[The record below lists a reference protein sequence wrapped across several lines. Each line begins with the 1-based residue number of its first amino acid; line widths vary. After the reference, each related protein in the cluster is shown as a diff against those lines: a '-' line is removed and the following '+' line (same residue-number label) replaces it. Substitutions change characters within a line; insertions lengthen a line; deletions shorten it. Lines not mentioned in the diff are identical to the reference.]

1 MAYRVMVG
9 TTGDWNALPMGT
21 EWLGWKQQ
29 RKSKLVQVPLSHGAL
44 EVSDTNWGPMT
55 VRVRVQLYDTT
66 QSALL
71 TAIRAVYRLLMEYQT
86 AGSGTSY
93 YIGVEND
100 DPSSTMVFLV
110 QYDRVTGMDVVMS
123 KGTRHRHCHATFT
136 LACTSEPYMNMT
148 RDFDGT

>member
-9 TTGDWNALPMGT
+9 KSADWNALPVGT

-71 TAIRAVYRLLMEYQT
+71 TAIRAVYMLLMEYQT

-123 KGTRHRHCHATFT
+123 KGTRHRHSYVTFT
-136 LACTSEPYMNMT
+136 LACTSEPYMNQT
-148 RDFDGT
+148 VNLDGT